1 MIVIEQ
7 LNIGGRAFVRTYSD
21 AGRYVVS
28 DATGVE
34 YTEAYDPAE
43 LGRTYH
49 EGDVIPVEPEP
60 DDGYSGDAEDEAT
73 VRDYEQALADLGV
86 RLE

>member
-1 MIVIEQ
+1 MIRQEQ
-7 LNIGGRAFVRTYSD
+7 LTIGGRAFVRTYSD

-28 DATGVE
+28 DETGVE

-49 EGDVIPVEPEP
+49 EGDVIPVEP
-60 DDGYSGDAEDEAT
+60 DEAT
-73 VRDYEQALADLGV
+73 VEDYQEALTELGV
-86 RLE
+86 NLDD

>member
-1 MIVIEQ
+1 MIRQEQ
-7 LNIGGRAFVRTYSD
+7 LSIGGREFVRTYSD

-28 DATGVE
+28 DETGVE

-60 DDGYSGDAEDEAT
+60 DDEFENA
-73 VRDYEQALADLGV
+73 
-86 RLE
+86 

>member
-1 MIVIEQ
+1 MIRQER
-7 LNIGGRAFVRTYSD
+7 LTIGGRDFVRTYSD

-28 DATGVE
+28 DETGVE

-49 EGDVIPVEPEP
+49 EGDVIPVEP
-60 DDGYSGDAEDEAT
+60 DEAT
-73 VRDYEQALADLGV
+73 VEDYQDALIELGV
-86 RLE
+86 NLDD

>member
-1 MIVIEQ
+1 MIRQEQ
-7 LNIGGRAFVRTYSD
+7 LTIGGRDFIRTYSD

-28 DATGVE
+28 DETGVE

-60 DDGYSGDAEDEAT
+60 DEDYLDAPAN
-73 VRDYEQALADLGV
+73 GV
-86 RLE
+86 EI